1 MQHQS
6 MFGTRRRAV
15 WEMTRVLRPGGF
27 LHVVVPFC
35 HPFHAYPSDCHR
47 WTTRGQRELL
57 PASQCIVPD
66 EGIRTGPT
74 ATMLSFVCEYCR
86 ILSHSKFG
94 ESRVHGGQPAAT
106 AIAIPRPLAESQAEC
121 AHSGQRH
128 LHPGGEETDP
138 GEGLI

>member
-35 HPFHAYPSDCHR
+35 HPFHAYPSDYHR

-57 PASQCIVPD
+57 PASQCIVLD

-94 ESRVHGGQPAAT
+94 EVAYTAANWLL
-106 AIAIPRPLAESQAEC
+106 RPLRYLDRWRNRKPN
-121 AHSGQRH
+121 AHILANAIYILVERKPI
-128 LHPGGEETDP
+128 PGKD
-138 GEGLI
+138 